1 MPSNMQEG
9 LWAVRHKSLELRGD
23 TQAGIIIGGVTSVRV
38 VSQVLR
44 LDEITW
50 KVSKVRKEK
59 LIMDRKGDW

>member
-1 MPSNMQEG
+1 MQEG
-9 LWAVRHKSLELRGD
+9 LWAVRRKSLELRGD
-23 TQAGIIIGGVTSVRV
+23 TQAGIIIGGITSVRV

>member
-9 LWAVRHKSLELRGD
+9 QESGAQGRHTGWNHNW
-23 TQAGIIIGGVTSVRV
+23 GGGVASVRV
-38 VSQVLR
+38 VSQVIR

-50 KVSKVRKEK
+50 KVSKVSKEK

>member
-9 LWAVRHKSLELRGD
+9 QESGAQGRHTGWNHNW
-23 TQAGIIIGGVTSVRV
+23 GGGGVASVRV
-38 VSQVLR
+38 VSQVIR

-50 KVSKVRKEK
+50 KVSKVSKEK